1 MISAVETATA
11 VDVILRDGTTLR
23 LRPPTGADLDG
34 LVSFFRDLSD
44 ESRRR
49 RFHGG
54 ITITAAI
61 VGPMLDP
68 DWDERGA
75 LVGEL
80 EGRIV
85 ACASYVRLRDPAAAE
100 SAFAVGDDVQGRGLG
115 TRLLEQLAARASA
128 VGIERFLAVVLPEN
142 SQMLRVFER
151 V

>member
-1 MISAVETATA
+1 MIQAVEAGT

-23 LRPPTGADLDG
+23 LRPPRRADLDG
-34 LVSFFRDLSD
+34 LVTFFSELSD

-54 ITITAAI
+54 VAITPAL
-61 VGPMLDP
+61 VEPMLEP

-80 EGRIV
+80 EERIV
-85 ACASYVRLRDPAAAE
+85 ACATYVRLRDPAAAE
-100 SAFAVGDDVQGRGLG
+100 SAFAVSDEVQGRGLG
-115 TRLLEQLAARASA
+115 TRMLEQLAARASG

-142 SQMLRVFER
+142 SQMLRV
-151 V
+151 